1 MEKFKEFICE
11 YVGFILAIVLL
22 SILLPREL
30 DDGKKKNNIKL
41 TTIITA
47 LIIIGLSI
55 IYYLYLS

>member
-11 YVGFILAIVLL
+11 YVGFILAMVLL
-22 SILLPREL
+22 SILLPKEL
-30 DDGKKKNNIKL
+30 DDGKEKNNIKL